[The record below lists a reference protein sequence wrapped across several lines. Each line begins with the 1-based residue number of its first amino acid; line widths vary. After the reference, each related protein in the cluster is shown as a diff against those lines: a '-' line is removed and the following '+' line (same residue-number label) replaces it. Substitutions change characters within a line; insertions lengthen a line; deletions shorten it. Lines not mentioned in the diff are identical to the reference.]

1 MTPRASGAPG
11 RLALRSMKT
20 VTKALGL
27 LDFFSPEEPEF
38 GLTALARRA
47 GLDKA
52 TTLRLLRAMK
62 ERGFIEQDPRTRRY
76 RLGASLLRLARMRVA
91 TVPGVEAAAPIL
103 QRLAE
108 DTGQTAHMALA
119 AGNSLTVVLVAHGG
133 PDPAAGARRPVTLG
147 QKLPLHATA
156 SGIAYLAFAP
166 KGALK
171 EAVRPALERFT
182 DMTPTDP
189 DDVRRL
195 VETARSGG
203 VGSVDRGF
211 APDLV
216 ELAAPLFDGTG
227 HARGAIAVVT
237 PLSQTSLNTRRD
249 QSARLI
255 DAALACATELQVKV
269 PATFQALATETS

>member
-1 MTPRASGAPG
+1 
-11 RLALRSMKT
+11 MKT

-27 LDFFSPEEPEF
+27 LDFFSQEEPEF
-38 GLTALARRA
+38 GLTALARKA
-47 GLDKA
+47 GMDKA

-62 ERGFIEQDPRTRRY
+62 ERGFIEQDAKSRRY

-91 TVPGVEAAAPIL
+91 TVPGVDVTAPVL
-103 QRLAE
+103 QSLAE
-108 DTGQTAHMALA
+108 ETGQTALVALA
-119 AGNSLTVVLVAHGG
+119 AGDSLAVVLVAHGSG
-133 PDPAAGARRPVTLG
+133 EASASVTLG

-166 KGALK
+166 RGAFK
-171 EAVRPALERFT
+171 EAMRTPLHRFT

-189 DDVRRL
+189 GDVQRL

-211 APDLV
+211 QPDLV
-216 ELAAPLFDGTG
+216 DLAAPLFDATG
-227 HARGAIAVVT
+227 HARGAVAVVT
-237 PLSQTSLNTRRD
+237 PLSHMSLNARHD

-255 DAALACATELQVKV
+255 LAAKACAERLEAKL
-269 PATFQALATETS
+269 PPSFQDLVAESS